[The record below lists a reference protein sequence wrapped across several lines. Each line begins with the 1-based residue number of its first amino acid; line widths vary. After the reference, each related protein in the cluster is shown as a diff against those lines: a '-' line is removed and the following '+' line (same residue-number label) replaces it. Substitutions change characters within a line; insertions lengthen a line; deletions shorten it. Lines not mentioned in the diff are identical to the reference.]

1 MTCFWVLR
9 ITHIFEAGGDCD
21 FRNITTCM
29 CKTKFYFI
37 RSWLIYHCCILISSS
52 IWLQLC
58 LMSYYKCINQ
68 ISFISRSAEKNVD
81 ANTSAMLN
89 VALGSAAEG
98 REVNQNPL
106 WCLFS
111 IINKKHQQAK
121 EHCQD
126 TVTELDV
133 HANKRLFGN
142 GFQAR
147 RNVTVAGWLLYTLP
161 SFSNLYSSEITPH
174 ETGFLINPIPSTA
187 VCDAALTV
195 DLLMTMC
202 SHWILTASVL
212 IDKGLPTRHCLLRC
226 LGYT

>member
-1 MTCFWVLR
+1 MPDELLQVYKSNKL
-9 ITHIFEAGGDCD
+9 
-21 FRNITTCM
+21 
-29 CKTKFYFI
+29 YFKEC
-37 RSWLIYHCCILISSS
+37 W
-52 IWLQLC
+52 
-58 LMSYYKCINQ
+58 K
-68 ISFISRSAEKNVD
+68 KNVD

-126 TVTELDV
+126 AVTELDV

-147 RNVTVAGWLLYTLP
+147 RNVTVAGKLLYTLP

-195 DLLMTMC
+195 DLLMTIQ
-202 SHWILTASVL
+202 HWILTASVL
-212 IDKGLPTRHCLLRC
+212 LDKGLPTRHCLLRC